1 MVFSPQRTWDFVHL
15 TRSMLLSC
23 WVYQQQQRGET
34 LPDVSEAMGL
44 STLHTSQFISNLMFE
59 GDLTQSDFT
68 FGGMSIKLLRDD
80 WLSDFPHDSHML
92 RCPFPHLIAKFSKHS
107 MPGSDKDCLSPQLA
121 DYVQSLLKGKVCTE
135 EQGRWAQFFLP
146 HSTQH
151 TPPNLQS
158 VCLRARKI
166 HC

>member
-44 STLHTSQFISNLMFE
+44 STLHTSQFINNLMFE

-80 WLSDFPHDSHML
+80 
-92 RCPFPHLIAKFSKHS
+92 
-107 MPGSDKDCLSPQLA
+107 
-121 DYVQSLLKGKVCTE
+121 
-135 EQGRWAQFFLP
+135 
-146 HSTQH
+146 
-151 TPPNLQS
+151 
-158 VCLRARKI
+158 
-166 HC
+166 